1 MRKHQSSGRIKEMHL
16 KPFILL
22 LMSLWPINQDGSGN
36 REVIAAGNYYS
47 PYDKVEKYNFQED
60 TWTFSNDLPF
70 GLWGADSVPYGDSFV
85 LVGGYI
91 EPNDVESDAILL
103 YKPMDDSWDVME
115 GALKTPKRYVKA
127 INVRRNMFPEC

>member
-1 MRKHQSSGRIKEMHL
+1 M
-16 KPFILL
+16 
-22 LMSLWPINQDGSGN
+22 
-36 REVIAAGNYYS
+36 
-47 PYDKVEKYNFQED
+47 
-60 TWTFSNDLPF
+60 
-70 GLWGADSVPYGDSFV
+70 
-85 LVGGYI
+85 VGGYI